1 MIEKEKFEKIKKLH
15 GDYASWAIWSEQGE
29 KPKSNV
35 GDLSI
40 LDPEKNSQLLS
51 LLKPE
56 IIFVALNFSRGGGMA
71 APFAN
76 FHDSNPRGTDFKIRY
91 ALKDSPYWGAYMTDI
106 IKNFVEKDSKNLM
119 NYLKKNQ
126 SFEKENIKFFLKE
139 IDDLEIENPL
149 IVAFGNDTYNILF
162 KNINNL
168 KILKIPHYAHQ
179 ISKEKYR
186 QQVKTVLNY

>member
-1 MIEKEKFEKIKKLH
+1 M
-15 GDYASWAIWSEQGE
+15 AS
-29 KPKSNV
+29 
-35 GDLSI
+35 
-40 LDPEKNSQLLS
+40 
-51 LLKPE
+51 
-56 IIFVALNFSRGGGMA
+56 
-71 APFAN
+71 PFAN